1 MNSEFR
7 ISNSEL
13 THRAKSVLTAPGAV
27 PHQGAFLFRPSGFIC
42 HLSFVIRVC
51 ALLLLFF
58 LSHSARAC
66 SVCFGSSD
74 SQLSQGMLAGVL
86 VLLLVVLS
94 VLGGFVALFVYLAR
108 RAAATAALENQSTEK
123 ALTQ

>member
-13 THRAKSVLTAPGAV
+13 THRARPVPSFAEVV
-27 PHQGAFLFRPSGFIC
+27 PHQGAFLSQPSVFIR
-42 HLSFVIRVC
+42 HSSFVIRIC
-51 ALLLLFF
+51 SLLLLFF
-58 LSHSARAC
+58 LAQPARAC
-66 SVCFGSSD
+66 SVCFGGTD
-74 SQLSQGMLAGVL
+74 SQLSRGMLAGVL

-108 RAAATAALENQSTEK
+108 RAAAIAALENQSSESK
-123 ALTQ
+123 A